1 MKKHNN
7 DYDHDDD
14 DDNDNTDND
23 KINKNEQKFLD
34 YFENFIIHVIDD
46 SLIEKLLLYFIMNEN
61 IHENDKKMIKFLIE
75 NDKQMHFIRLRYL
88 FLVNF
93 ILCFGYFIDDTE
105 DKIILKLSTV
115 SIVNYSRPRISKIYR
130 KYDKKTMMYLENK
143 LLNIFNK
150 NVKYIITKN
159 IEINNEDDHLDPDI
173 DIKNIYLESYNNILI
188 IYEYYTKLV
197 REIFE
202 LIILL
207 ILLTVRPFFF
217 KSKYGLKRDTFN
229 IIFCFGILKYAVNF
243 FSDND
248 RFYKNNKINKEE
260 YKIKNNILD
269 FFKNINIIIEN
280 NTIDKELDNLL
291 NHLSSL
297 LNTNF
302 LKKYTLGS
310 VSSDFVKKVKSYK
323 LFATFSSLIINET
336 SLTQYLGLCR
346 MRVMFYA
353 DAKYDLYKKLHITRD
368 IIDIINEKPYHV
380 AKTISWK
387 NNNEYAEYVF
397 VLQNITLEYGTK
409 NKVLENV
416 SLNFELGK
424 SHFIYGN
431 SGCGKTTLLNALMKR
446 IKIENGVIKLFG
458 IHEEYTYFSIRKYIT
473 YIASESALFFKDL
486 YYNITYG
493 VDEKKIKEK
502 EIMEEITKYM
512 TLFSL
517 GKFIPNVKT
526 TNTTNLSKG
535 QTQRVAIIRLF
546 IDIIFND
553 RRILFLDEFTSNI
566 DNKNEKII
574 YTELRNLQKIYNFT
588 VFYVSH
594 NLYNIKYSDYNY
606 EIDTE
611 THSIQKNIT

>member
-7 DYDHDDD
+7 HDD
-14 DDNDNTDND
+14 DND
-23 KINKNEQKFLD
+23 KINKNEQKILD
-34 YFENFIIHVIDD
+34 YFENFVIHVIDD

-88 FLVNF
+88 FLSTF
-93 ILCFGYFIDDTE
+93 ILCFGYFVDDTE
-105 DKIILKLSTV
+105 DKIILKLSTLG
-115 SIVNYSRPRISKIYR
+115 IVNYSRPLISKFYR

-143 LLNIFNK
+143 ILNIFNK

-159 IEINNEDDHLDPDI
+159 IEINNEDDQLDLDI

-207 ILLTVRPFFF
+207 NLITVRPFFY
-217 KSKYGLKRDTFN
+217 KSKYGFKKDIFN
-229 IIFCFGILKYAVNF
+229 IFFCFGVLKYAVNF
-243 FSDND
+243 FSVND
-248 RFYKNNKINKEE
+248 RFYKNNKNNKEE
-260 YKIKNNILD
+260 YEIKNNILD
-269 FFKNINIIIEN
+269 FFKNLNIIIEN

-291 NHLSSL
+291 NHLSRL
-297 LNTNF
+297 FNTNF

-310 VSSDFVKKVKSYK
+310 FSSDFVENVKKYK
-323 LFATFSSLIINET
+323 FVATFSSLIINET
-336 SLTQYLGLCR
+336 SLIQFLGLCK

-387 NNNEYAEYVF
+387 NSNEYTEYVF
-397 VLQNITLEYGTK
+397 VLQNITLEHDNKDGTK

-424 SHFIYGN
+424 SHFLYGN

-446 IKIENGVIKLFG
+446 IKIANGVIKLFG

-493 VDEKKIKEK
+493 VDEKKMREK

-512 TLFSL
+512 TIFGL
-517 GKFIPNVKT
+517 GKFIPTVKT
-526 TNTTNLSKG
+526 TNVTKLSKG
-535 QTQRVAIIRLF
+535 QTQRVAITRLF

-566 DNKNEKII
+566 DNKTEKNI
-574 YTELRNLQKIYNFT
+574 YTELINLQKIYNFT
-588 VFYVSH
+588 IFYVSH

-611 THSIQKNIT
+611 THSIQKNITV